1 MTATEAR
8 EEDHGAMVHHLQ
20 TRLELLRAMADE
32 AAASV
37 KLNGQLEVGWLQR
50 LDLRMTAVHEAV
62 KLCQASRP

>member
-1 MTATEAR
+1 
-8 EEDHGAMVHHLQ
+8 MVHHLQ